1 MIMTRYNTLFR
12 TAVTVAAFAAVA
24 PTAWALDKIDVAK
37 AVVTSFA
44 FATLEVGQAAG
55 TWKDEGLEITIHA
68 FRGDAQVQ
76 QALTA
81 GTIQFGL
88 GSGPGMGFMAKGVPA
103 KAVAAFAG
111 PPGNMA
117 LLVGT
122 DGRIKTVDDL
132 AGKKIGVTTAG
143 SLTYWLVEEMS
154 RQKGWTGAKAMHP
167 IPMGA
172 MRTRLAAM
180 KTGDIDGTV
189 NDSAAAYDVEENGAG
204 KVILSFGDLVKDFY
218 THVVF
223 ASNKTIETNPDLVKR
238 FLRGL
243 FKTVARMKQDKALAV
258 RVGADVMKVR
268 PSVVEKTYKATMDML
283 SDDGH
288 WDQASI
294 EVIRRSLVE
303 LKILDKEPD
312 PKLMYTDKF
321 VPVRF

>member
-1 MIMTRYNTLFR
+1 
-12 TAVTVAAFAAVA
+12 
-24 PTAWALDKIDVAK
+24 
-37 AVVTSFA
+37 
-44 FATLEVGQAAG
+44 
-55 TWKDEGLEITIHA
+55 
-68 FRGDAQVQ
+68 
-76 QALTA
+76 
-81 GTIQFGL
+81 
-88 GSGPGMGFMAKGVPA
+88 
-103 KAVAAFAG
+103 
-111 PPGNMA
+111 
-117 LLVGT
+117 
-122 DGRIKTVDDL
+122 
-132 AGKKIGVTTAG
+132 
-143 SLTYWLVEEMS
+143 
-154 RQKGWTGAKAMHP
+154 
-167 IPMGA
+167 

-204 KVILSFGDLVKDFY
+204 KVILSFGDLVKHFY

-223 ASNKTIETNPDLVKR
+223 ASNKTIESNPDLVKR